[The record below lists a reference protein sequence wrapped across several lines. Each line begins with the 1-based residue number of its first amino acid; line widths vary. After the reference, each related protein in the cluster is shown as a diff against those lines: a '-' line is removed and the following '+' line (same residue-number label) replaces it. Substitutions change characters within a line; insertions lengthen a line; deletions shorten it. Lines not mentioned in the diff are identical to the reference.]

1 MLDDYGKGVSAW
13 AATSKKA
20 LLAVHR
26 LQRAVVDGNV
36 RDTEKLRQAA
46 VQAAATAA
54 EQADESQPLVFDAGA
69 YLTGSGAFLEEI
81 QDAAERAG
89 VQLYVRNGLI
99 FCYPVIVT
107 PEPALSAVRVDKRL
121 DPSIRP
127 DALAAVLK
135 KAQSKEPRDRPDQ
148 FIESLF
154 AAYDIVRAQRGI
166 EEYIDVSLARIYGI
180 LTLLPGLKSEYSE
193 LDFTRDIYF
202 LDRSD
207 VNQTRRGSYVSLTA
221 STVSRER
228 SCKVYQ
234 FVARDGTEKDYAGV
248 KFTKPV

>member
-1 MLDDYGKGVSAW
+1 MSLSEVLDDYGKGVSAW

-154 AAYDIVRAQRGI
+154 AAYDIVEMERARYEV
-166 EEYIDVSLARIYGI
+166 EEHRLVCVSAVRVFTTLAATGRVYEFETTGRII
-180 LTLLPGLKSEYSE
+180 LCRFSSVAGPGLAVVGQ
-193 LDFTRDIYF
+193 
-202 LDRSD
+202 DRLVD
-207 VNQTRRGSYVSLTA
+207 YRQTRR
-221 STVSRER
+221 
-228 SCKVYQ
+228 
-234 FVARDGTEKDYAGV
+234 
-248 KFTKPV
+248 